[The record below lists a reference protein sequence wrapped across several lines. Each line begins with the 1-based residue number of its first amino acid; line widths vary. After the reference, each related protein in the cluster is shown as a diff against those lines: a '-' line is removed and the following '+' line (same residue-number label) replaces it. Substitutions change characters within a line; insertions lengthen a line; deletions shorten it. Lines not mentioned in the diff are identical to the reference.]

1 MLMKSPP
8 QITSINYTVQ
18 NKN

>member
-1 MLMKSPP
+1 MSMKSPP
-8 QITSINYTVQ
+8 QITIINYTVQ